1 MNSNIKSIHDN
12 ILEKLIPDLRDL
24 VINGIDDSKRII
36 FICGK
41 DKTDTESYRY
51 RVSSFLEKF
60 SHYQLAF
67 PEDLFEDLL
76 EGQANHSLLA
86 LETQLANAVDLIILI
101 PESPGSFA
109 ELGAF
114 TMLPELAKKMLVLRQ
129 GRYKSDKS
137 FINHGPI
144 RLLKHHKGK
153 VIDLPSNFNH
163 LDVNHTLPLL
173 KQVRRM
179 APQGRRKKALN
190 NILLYQDYILLFSY
204 IFDRLDSFYINKLM
218 AKILEKKLT
227 PQEQTACRA
236 ATHSLIRLL
245 LLEKRDGFFTLT
257 TRGFE
262 EAQRRYFALSKV
274 NDLRIKVMNI
284 QL

>member
-190 NILLYQDYILLFSY
+190 NILL
-204 IFDRLDSFYINKLM
+204 
-218 AKILEKKLT
+218 EKKLT